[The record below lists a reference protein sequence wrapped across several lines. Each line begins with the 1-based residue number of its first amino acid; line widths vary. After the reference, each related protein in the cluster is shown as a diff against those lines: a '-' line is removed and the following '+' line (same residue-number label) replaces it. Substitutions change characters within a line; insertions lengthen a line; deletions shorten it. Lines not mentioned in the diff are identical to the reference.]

1 MFYYGNYDGKSS
13 PPTFS
18 VVAVPRLQS
27 TIPIPDNP
35 ETIMHLQEPLFP
47 KYTPP
52 SYTDILSVEA
62 EPDLEVT
69 SSIPILSQPVPGW
82 GVWPDASNDERVSY
96 MEQLIADHRPFKK
109 EFWHGGDTSVTIIDE
124 SSDDDEPPTSDDDEV
139 VPLSTT
145 RKSKPLCG
153 NSLKS
158 RPALTKVLKPRKTS
172 KQRETVLKPRK
183 TARKT
188 DTVRKQRR
196 ISNYFHVAS
205 SSRTSD
211 DKILELLSGISE
223 QLSNIQKEQ
232 KLFRILLKRQST
244 PSRLKRS
251 AFRNRSNIF
260 TAKKT
265 HEEVDHQ
272 GCHTE
277 SPNPS
282 TANQTPME
290 EDHQGCQTEPLNLG
304 TEPME
309 EDQEGC
315 QTEPLDLATA
325 KRTLMEED
333 HTFSHSPVVSQYAA
347 QKYGSTAL
355 NKEPSSE
362 TAVRE
367 TGGTTPVHTSPI
379 HASPNHK
386 PSIQHHPDH
395 EVSDHNI
402 PTPKSP
408 FTPKDTPIHPPKTI
422 KTRRSVIYDAKDHPD
437 SPEIHHIIYQGK
449 EIFERISPDP
459 SPPSLP
465 PPKYDSSVNP
475 STQRRI
481 FPLSPLPSTPQPS
494 PNKSSDGL
502 PGFIGHASAV
512 NAFSETATSSPF
524 SVANSSLPNL
534 KDQPAEENEVCE
546 LSDSSPARERPKHIP
561 SVEENI
567 LAKELYRSESVPA
580 LDLICPLNQ
589 SLWDRRQCISLTPF
603 VHRFHI
609 TPSKFDFSNNF
620 LLQLAKPSQWTTTY
634 HMEILMYMLAAR
646 HSRLLEEQKLAFI
659 TPHLT
664 SGIQA
669 ISKNFMKSRK
679 RETFQW
685 DEKVTEINKS
695 ETHLFKWV
703 DEALLD
709 EIRIVDAKRVDLL
722 HELQALTGKVNV
734 ELESHRL
741 WLVGR
746 AEEMRNE
753 INENMVQLTKAI
765 DESTSLMK
773 AQIDAKVKTHT
784 NSKWS
789 INQTAAAMAMIGA
802 ITYLYWKL
810 L

>member
-1 MFYYGNYDGKSS
+1 ME
-13 PPTFS
+13 
-18 VVAVPRLQS
+18 V
-27 TIPIPDNP
+27 
-35 ETIMHLQEPLFP
+35 H
-47 KYTPP
+47 PP

-96 MEQLIADHRPFKK
+96 MEQLIADHRPLKK

-124 SSDDDEPPTSDDDEV
+124 
-139 VPLSTT
+139 
-145 RKSKPLCG
+145 
-153 NSLKS
+153 
-158 RPALTKVLKPRKTS
+158 PALTKFLKPRKTS
-172 KQRETVLKPRK
+172 KQRETVLKSRK

-196 ISNYFHVAS
+196 ISNYFHAAS

-232 KLFRILLKRQST
+232 KLFRIVLKRQST

-260 TAKKT
+260 TAKET
-265 HEEVDHQ
+265 V
-272 GCHTE
+272 TF
-277 SPNPS
+277 
-282 TANQTPME
+282 
-290 EDHQGCQTEPLNLG
+290 LFFYL
-304 TEPME
+304 
-309 EDQEGC
+309 
-315 QTEPLDLATA
+315 
-325 KRTLMEED
+325 LMEED
-333 HTFSHSPVVSQYAA
+333 HTFSHSPVVSQYSA

-355 NKEPSSE
+355 NKEPSSK
-362 TAVRE
+362 TAMRNR
-367 TGGTTPVHTSPI
+367 GTTPVHTSI
-379 HASPNHK
+379 HASPSTNLR
-386 PSIQHHPDH
+386 PAPPDH

-402 PTPKSP
+402 PTPNSP

-422 KTRRSVIYDAKDHPD
+422 KTRRSAM
-437 SPEIHHIIYQGK
+437 
-449 EIFERISPDP
+449 
-459 SPPSLP
+459 PP
-465 PPKYDSSVNP
+465 
-475 STQRRI
+475 I
-481 FPLSPLPSTPQPS
+481 
-494 PNKSSDGL
+494 
-502 PGFIGHASAV
+502 

-534 KDQPAEENEVCE
+534 KDQPAEENDVCE
-546 LSDSSPARERPKHIP
+546 LSDSSSARERPKHIP
-561 SVEENI
+561 SVKENI

-589 SLWDRRQCISLTPF
+589 SLWDRFEICISLTPF

-659 TPHLT
+659 TTHLT

-685 DEKVTEINKS
+685 DEKVTEIVLQPGK
-695 ETHLFKWV
+695 KWMEDV
-703 DEALLD
+703 ITAL
-709 EIRIVDAKRVDLL
+709 
-722 HELQALTGKVNV
+722 
-734 ELESHRL
+734 
-741 WLVGR
+741 
-746 AEEMRNE
+746 
-753 INENMVQLTKAI
+753 
-765 DESTSLMK
+765 
-773 AQIDAKVKTHT
+773 HT
-784 NSKWS
+784 DD
-789 INQTAAAMAMIGA
+789 MG
-802 ITYLYWKL
+802 
-810 L
+810 

>member
-1 MFYYGNYDGKSS
+1 MSNKLLDIEPLDLQFHFELKKQMSCTLYLTNKTDNYVAFKVKTTNLKNYTVRPNTGVVLPRSS
-13 PPTFS
+13 SEVLVNMQAQKEAPADMQCKDKFLLQC
-18 VVAVPRLQS
+18 VVATPGVTAKEVTREMFSKEAGNRLEETKLRVVYVGHPALPVRKGSVPRASVSDNGNASARALITRLTEEKNSAVQLNKKLQ
-27 TIPIPDNP
+27 
-35 ETIMHLQEPLFP
+35 QEL
-47 KYTPP
+47 
-52 SYTDILSVEA
+52 
-62 EPDLEVT
+62 
-69 SSIPILSQPVPGW
+69 
-82 GVWPDASNDERVSY
+82 
-96 MEQLIADHRPFKK
+96 
-109 EFWHGGDTSVTIIDE
+109 
-124 SSDDDEPPTSDDDEV
+124 
-139 VPLSTT
+139 
-145 RKSKPLCG
+145 
-153 NSLKS
+153 
-158 RPALTKVLKPRKTS
+158 
-172 KQRETVLKPRK
+172 
-183 TARKT
+183 
-188 DTVRKQRR
+188 
-196 ISNYFHVAS
+196 
-205 SSRTSD
+205 
-211 DKILELLSGISE
+211 
-223 QLSNIQKEQ
+223 
-232 KLFRILLKRQST
+232 
-244 PSRLKRS
+244 
-251 AFRNRSNIF
+251 
-260 TAKKT
+260 

-272 GCHTE
+272 GCHLE

-282 TANQTPME
+282 TAN
-290 EDHQGCQTEPLNLG
+290 LRRLWR
-304 TEPME
+304 
-309 EDQEGC
+309 
-315 QTEPLDLATA
+315 
-325 KRTLMEED
+325 KITLSV
-333 HTFSHSPVVSQYAA
+333 TPVVSQCSGTNAA
-347 QKYGSTAL
+347 LQLSTRNQVL
-355 NKEPSSE
+355 KPQSRN
-362 TAVRE
+362 R
-367 TGGTTPVHTSPI
+367 GTTPVHTLPI

-402 PTPKSP
+402 PTPNSP

-422 KTRRSVIYDAKDHPD
+422 KTSAFGHIDAKDHPIARN
-437 SPEIHHIIYQGK
+437 SPHYIPRQRNI
-449 EIFERISPDP
+449 ERISRPF
-459 SPPSLP
+459 PSLP
-465 PPKYDSSVNP
+465 PPK
-475 STQRRI
+475 STPQSIHLRRRI
-481 FPLSPLPSTPQPS
+481 FPLSPSFHPQPS

-512 NAFSETATSSPF
+512 NAFSQTATSSPF

-589 SLWDRRQCISLTPF
+589 SLWDRFETVLSNANYA
-603 VHRFHI
+603 FHI

-685 DEKVTEINKS
+685 DEKVTEIVLQPRKKWMEDVITVYTLMIWADKHWVGLAINLDLGLVEILDPIPNLYSEKAVAKFMAPVLKSIPYLVKKVANYELTQFRGLEAFHMHRIPDLYINERTGDCGPVSVKFLEMHAHGDPEPNMANITDTQVDDFRKQFVLDIYKTIVLPAYYGRGRRTVHGVPNRCWCGKGLDMWVS
-695 ETHLFKWV
+695 ETKENPYRRFYRCKI
-703 DEALLD
+703 AL
-709 EIRIVDAKRVDLL
+709 
-722 HELQALTGKVNV
+722 
-734 ELESHRL
+734 
-741 WLVGR
+741 
-746 AEEMRNE
+746 
-753 INENMVQLTKAI
+753 QLTKAI

-802 ITYLYWKL
+802 MTYLYWKL